1 MEKHSWKL
9 NFIVSFYFFLRV
21 HFDRL
26 NATLRAL
33 RGEFLF
39 LQTVPIFK
47 ATSII
52 FNGNLIFKH
61 YFAFPYEYM
70 QNRRV

>member
-9 NFIVSFYFFLRV
+9 IFFVSFFFFLRI
-21 HFDRL
+21 
-26 NATLRAL
+26 LRAL